1 MRELP
6 KSTTHVVKKASDI
19 FLPGDRN
26 AGYVYGSNG
35 ISKQHQHQQQS
46 TNASSVKVL
55 DNGKAPL
62 AGGIKT
68 SPTTQSLVVP
78 RTELLHSISS
88 TSSEVDD
95 DRGFNVDDIS
105 DEMCN
110 SNSCSS
116 GSSSSSSSTSEI
128 EVEPDEEEDPGGSNS
143 GGRMETSVDEGG
155 GCSPRVIVGGKK
167 NGRENGGVT
176 VEKPSLNS
184 PLIVEEEDDL
194 SKIPRLRRQQRD
206 GRQKDDSTRCD
217 EDFTWVNSRGEAPR
231 ANFDSDRRS
240 TSHTTIGGRSTRSY
254 AGGHEATP
262 NASGGGGG
270 VMTGAA
276 GKPPRP
282 MTGSLDRRRHLGATR
297 HERDSKSRS
306 THSLKE
312 KSTSSEL
319 QKQDSQS
326 STLSLNSKGKS
337 SGKRPSGS
345 HVKDDKFWIFEEH
358 QNDSGSYNNYNSSG
372 SSHHNNSGST
382 NNNSRQSPGI
392 WEPPP
397 PPPISHWDPHYYWN
411 WNHHSREELRL
422 IDYHRRQ
429 QEMYRYGSSGAL
441 SSTQDLTCASGC
453 CNRNYYPPPPPPP
466 CCSCEHQRPS
476 WGKDCQ
482 RQDTDERLRRLQ
494 TDKEALALQVKV
506 LTDQVQAQG
515 AKVQELERTLAE
527 KSQLLNN
534 ADDLL
539 QRVSEF
545 AKRVGIQ
552 IDRQKEMLSRS
563 SLETQKLELMSA
575 MSELKLQQA
584 ALERENLELR
594 SSLVNGTPLPNGTL
608 NGGIL
613 NSNTLNNNNIT
624 ASFLRRPTTTMG
636 TNAARMI
643 TSTPTTSPL
652 HHGSHGTLPGGGP
665 TSPSLTPPAS
675 YRQRV
680 DVHYSS
686 LPRQAFASTLST
698 TAASGSGSTD
708 ANANPKRNVAFGNCL
723 ETLESYINALN
734 LEAEAAA
741 AQESAPASLSAIDYP
756 SSSSPSSK
764 NKQPST
770 NPMMSSSMNALS
782 LSSALNS
789 NLKSMKTTSASAQN
803 IYHKSSTDKNELLID
818 LDLEHQE
825 RATTEP
831 PSGPNDNPE
840 SSHADSQVVTG
851 AASTPVLSI
860 QEFHQRSKS
869 QPQPFSSTG
878 QLQIASA
885 STLRGFS
892 VPNLDTET
900 LTSDRTDAGHPSQ
913 RSYTPQPSPSPSM
926 SHKNLKGLR
935 NIFGKI
941 KRSNSGTLDDLPMD
955 GTGSGEFKRGGVRAT
970 AGARLGWSTE
980 FRKPDKPFREW
991 DLDALCMWFEQ
1002 MGLGQYEEDLRRWLK
1017 VGGAAELAHAS
1028 PVDIEKELNLKNPL
1042 HRKKIVLAVAE
1053 LADGDEADSLLRNA
1067 GKLDTSWIVRWLE
1080 DVGLPQHKDSFTAA
1094 RMDGRMLHK
1103 LTMDDLVSLHVT
1115 SCLHV
1120 ASLRRGIQLMREYK
1134 WNPECLIRRSANEE
1148 SNGLKDDLQL
1158 WSCQRVMDWLRA
1170 VDLSE
1175 YAPNLRGTGVHGALM
1190 MYEVK
1195 FTAELLAELLSI
1207 PPSKTLLRRHL
1218 VTHFNDLLGRD
1229 IIQIKRDAENT
1240 LGFTPL
1246 TLSAK
1251 IKTPKKSQF
1260 SLKRKKS
1267 SKGLTGDEWS
1277 DYVCPM
1283 GDSGQEHLPPHLHQ
1297 QPTMKSPMLARS
1309 VAPGAAL
1316 SSTTGTNSAT
1326 SAAPAA
1332 SGSGSHHPANANNNN
1347 CNSNVVTTT
1356 TTSTPGGKY
1365 YSSNSPHASNASYH
1379 SSTTS
1384 SSSANNNN
1392 PNHNNV
1398 TTTSNAMMAATMKT
1412 HYPDISTIS
1421 STSSSHSTTGS
1432 TTSGA
1437 GSEAVSHQQLQL
1449 MSNGGSGSGSGNSG
1463 SSQLVGSD
1471 SPTSTRSSTTSTS

>member
-665 TSPSLTPPAS
+665 TSPSLVMPKTPPAS

-708 ANANPKRNVAFGNCL
+708 ANANPKRNVAF
-723 ETLESYINALN
+723 
-734 LEAEAAA
+734 
-741 AQESAPASLSAIDYP
+741 
-756 SSSSPSSK
+756 
-764 NKQPST
+764 
-770 NPMMSSSMNALS
+770 
-782 LSSALNS
+782 
-789 NLKSMKTTSASAQN
+789 
-803 IYHKSSTDKNELLID
+803 
-818 LDLEHQE
+818 
-825 RATTEP
+825 
-831 PSGPNDNPE
+831 
-840 SSHADSQVVTG
+840 
-851 AASTPVLSI
+851 
-860 QEFHQRSKS
+860 
-869 QPQPFSSTG
+869 
-878 QLQIASA
+878 
-885 STLRGFS
+885 
-892 VPNLDTET
+892 DTET